1 MKFRRIESKESL
13 PSKPSMASLFKYV
26 GIMGKPRN
34 QASADTIKALFA
46 FLQKQACV
54 VYVQKSVGEELGFPD
69 DACRPAEQLADC
81 CDLVIVVGGDGSMLN
96 AARMLA
102 DTEVPVIGINR
113 GNLGFLTDIPPSQME
128 IKLSEILSGRYR
140 KAERFLL
147 HAEVRRHGDLIGQSK
162 ALNDIVL
169 YPGEI
174 ARMIEFDVYVDNQF
188 VYNMR
193 SDGLIVSTPT
203 GSTAYSLSG
212 GGPILHP
219 RLDAVTLVPMFP
231 HILSNRPIV
240 IDGGS
245 RVEVVISANNQS
257 YPQVSC
263 DGQVQIPV
271 APGDRLTV
279 QKFPKKL
286 QLLHPEDYDY
296 YHILRTKLGWS
307 AKH

>member
-1 MKFRRIESKESL
+1 MNPVFQT
-13 PSKPSMASLFKYV
+13 V

-34 QASADTIKALFA
+34 AESADTIRALHSLLVQA
-46 FLQKQACV
+46 GCRALLQDNI
-54 VYVQKSVGEELGFPD
+54 GDELGFDTRDRMPAWD
-69 DACRPAEQLADC
+69 LVDA

-96 AARMLA
+96 AGRMLA
-102 DTEVPVIGINR
+102 DKGVPVLGINR
-113 GNLGFLTDIPPSQME
+113 GSLGFLTDIPPSQME
-128 IKLSEILSGRYR
+128 DKVLEVLSGRYVR
-140 KAERFLL
+140 GERFLL
-147 HAEVRRHGDLIGQSK
+147 DAQVSRHGDRVGSSK

-169 YPGEI
+169 FPGEI
-174 ARMIEFDVYVDNQF
+174 ARMIEFDVYVDGQF

-193 SDGLIVSTPT
+193 SDGLIVATPT

-219 RLDAVTLVPMFP
+219 RLNALVLVPMFP

-240 IDGGS
+240 IDGDAK
-245 RVEVVISANNQS
+245 VEVVVSAHNQS

-271 APGDRLTV
+271 SPGDTLSVR
-279 QKFPKKL
+279 KADKAL

-307 AKH
+307 AKR